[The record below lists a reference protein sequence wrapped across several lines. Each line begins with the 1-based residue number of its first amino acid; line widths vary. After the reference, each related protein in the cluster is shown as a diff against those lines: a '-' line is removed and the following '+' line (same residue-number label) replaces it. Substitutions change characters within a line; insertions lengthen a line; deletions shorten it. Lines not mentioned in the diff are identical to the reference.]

1 MSIYLLSEET
11 INKIAAGEIVENP
24 ASVVKELVE
33 NAIDAEASSITVEV
47 KGGGF
52 SLIRVSDDGI
62 GIERKD
68 LPLSLA
74 RHATS
79 KIQSSKDLH
88 KILSMG
94 FRGEALASIA
104 AISRMC
110 VTSRPR
116 GAMVGACICCDGGK
130 LGQMEERAHNVGSTI
145 EVRSLFYNVPVRK
158 KFQKSWIASKAEIFK
173 ILTKL
178 ALAAPRCAFK
188 YLSDEKEIFSSRAG
202 TLKTTCREVL
212 DEQLFK
218 GHLHVDYSHG
228 CCHLHGLLGSL
239 SRLRKNRSGQYLFI
253 NGRGVFCF
261 EIIRSVYDAY
271 GPILDSKEHPTFVL
285 HLNLP
290 PEWVDVNVHPQKR
303 EVRLRERLVV
313 QEAVM
318 EGISLALQGVAGS
331 AKGKAPLPPK
341 LQSFNWSPHPPL
353 HCQEIRGASPL
364 TFDFESA
371 VEELPVIGQF
381 SHFLIMDGRMSTVH
395 LPHTSPPYDGLIL
408 VNLQAA
414 HARLLFE
421 RFSSSGVRSLQS
433 LVNPHVLEFAPHE
446 FEKLKMHLMEIANM
460 GIDAR
465 PFGNS
470 CLIVEAISPEIRDD
484 ELTSLFHAFLEIF
497 DKKASEKEQQRN
509 LAMAAASYAKSQKKG
524 WTMLEAKHLV
534 EHLLKSS
541 SPYFC
546 PRGKFTMVHLSYE
559 SITQLFQKAP

>member
-33 NAIDAEASSITVEV
+33 NAIDAEAASVTVEI
-47 KGGGF
+47 KAGGF
-52 SLIRVSDDGI
+52 SLIRVSDDGAGI
-62 GIERKD
+62 GRED

-88 KILSMG
+88 KVLSMG

-104 AISRMC
+104 AISRIC
-110 VTSRPR
+110 VTSRPQ

-130 LGQMEERAHNVGSTI
+130 LGQTEERAHNVGTTI
-145 EVRSLFYNVPVRK
+145 EVRSLFYNVPARK
-158 KFQKSWIASKAEIFK
+158 KFQKSWIASKTEIFK

-178 ALAAPRCAFK
+178 ALAAPKCAFK
-188 YLSDEKEIFSSRAG
+188 YLSDEKEVFSSRAG

-212 DEQLFK
+212 DEQLLK
-218 GHLHVDYSHG
+218 GHLYVDYSHS
-228 CCHLHGLLGSL
+228 CCHLHGFLGSL

-253 NGRGVFCF
+253 NGRGVLCF
-261 EIIRSVYDAY
+261 EIIRSIYDAY

-285 HLNLP
+285 HLTLP

-303 EVRLRERLVV
+303 EVRLRERCVI
-313 QEAVM
+313 QEAVI
-318 EGISLALQGVAGS
+318 EGISLALQGGVGMVKS
-331 AKGKAPLPPK
+331 KAPLPSK
-341 LQSFNWSPHPPL
+341 LQSFNWSPQPPL
-353 HCQEIRGASPL
+353 RCQEKREASPMI
-364 TFDFESA
+364 FSFENA
-371 VEELPVIGQF
+371 IEELPVVGQF
-381 SHFLIMDGRMSTVH
+381 SHFLILDGRMSTVH
-395 LPHTSPPYDGLIL
+395 LPHAPPPYDGLIL

-421 RFSSSGVRSLQS
+421 RFSMSDVKSLQS
-433 LVNPHVLEFAPHE
+433 LVNPHILEFAPHE
-446 FEKLKMHLMEIANM
+446 CEKLKMHLKEIAHM
-460 GIDAR
+460 GIEVR

-470 CLIVEAISPEIRDD
+470 CLIVEALSPEIREDG
-484 ELTSLFHAFLEIF
+484 LLSLFHALLEIF
-497 DKKASEKEQQRN
+497 DEKISEKEQQKN
-509 LAMAAASYAKSQKKG
+509 LAIAVARYAKSRKKG
-524 WTMLEAKHLV
+524 WTMLEAKLLV
-534 EHLLKSS
+534 KHLLKSS

-546 PRGKFTMVHLSYE
+546 PNGKCTMVYLSYE